1 MRHAQFLYICT
12 ELCAISLQ
20 KDVICMSTLG
30 ERLKNARIQR
40 RFTQD
45 QLAIYMNITRST
57 ISNWER
63 GICEPDF
70 EALQQLSTLLHTN
83 FLTDS
88 DENTVNQ
95 EEISRKITLNA
106 SKSPVVEFISHS
118 NACIFS
124 EITVDCSVNCVDQ
137 HGNAL
142 KFRLFVP
149 FCIESTVE

>member
-1 MRHAQFLYICT
+1 MRHAQFLYTYT

-30 ERLKNARIQR
+30 ERLKNARIQQ

-45 QLAIYMNITRST
+45 QLANRMNVTRST

-63 GICEPDF
+63 GISEPSFD
-70 EALQQLSTLLHTN
+70 ALQQLSALLHTD
-83 FLTDS
+83 FLIDS

-106 SKSPVVEFISHS
+106 SKSAVIEVVSHE

-137 HGNAL
+137 HGNTL
-142 KFRLFVP
+142 KFRFFAP
-149 FCIESTVE
+149 FCIAKTEE

>member
-45 QLAIYMNITRST
+45 QLANRMNVTRST

-63 GICEPDF
+63 DISEPSFD
-70 EALQQLSTLLHTN
+70 ALRQLSSVFGTD
-83 FLTDS
+83 FLADFHANATQQH
-88 DENTVNQ
+88 ENACTFHA
-95 EEISRKITLNA
+95 NA
-106 SKSPVVEFISHS
+106 CELPIIQVISHA
-118 NACIFS
+118 NACNFS

-142 KFRLFVP
+142 KFRFFAP

>member
-1 MRHAQFLYICT
+1 MRHAQFLYTCT
-12 ELCAISLQ
+12 ESCAISLQ

-30 ERLKNARIQR
+30 ERLKNARIQQR
-40 RFTQD
+40 YTQD

-70 EALQQLSTLLHTN
+70 EALQQLSALLHTD

-88 DENTVNQ
+88 DENNVNQ

-106 SKSPVVEFISHS
+106 SKSPVIEVVSHT
-118 NACIFS
+118 NTCNFG
-124 EITVDCSVNCVDQ
+124 EITVDCTVNCIDQ

-142 KFRLFVP
+142 KFRLLAP
-149 FCIESTVE
+149 FCITKTEE

>member
-1 MRHAQFLYICT
+1 
-12 ELCAISLQ
+12 
-20 KDVICMSTLG
+20 MSTLG
-30 ERLKNARIQR
+30 ERLKNARIQQR
-40 RFTQD
+40 YTQD

-70 EALQQLSTLLHTN
+70 EALQQLSALLHTD

-88 DENTVNQ
+88 DENNVNQ

-106 SKSPVVEFISHS
+106 SKSPVIEVISHA
-118 NACIFS
+118 NACNFS
-124 EITVDCSVNCVDQ
+124 EIKVDCSVNCVDQ

-142 KFRLFVP
+142 KFRFFAP